1 MALFQSNNPVL
12 KQSIFDRAAQ
22 QQGEAMSIRGTVN
35 KMSFML
41 LLLVAAAVFSWGK
54 FMIGGVSMVSGYMI
68 GGAVGGFVLAMIIIF
83 KKEWSGY
90 LAPAYALA
98 EGLFLG
104 GISAMYSNLYQGI
117 VVQAIGLTFGTFAAM
132 LILYRAGIIRATERF
147 KSIVFTATAGIAIFY
162 LVAMVLRLFH
172 VDIPLISGG
181 GILGIGFSLVVVAV
195 AALNLI
201 MDFDMVE
208 QGVAQG
214 APKYFEW
221 YASFGLMV
229 TLVWLYL
236 EILRLLSKLNRR

>member
-12 KQSIFDRAAQ
+12 KESMFNKAA
-22 QQGEAMSIRGTVN
+22 QQGEAMTLRGTVN

-41 LLLVAAAVFSWGK
+41 VLLIAAAVFSWGQ
-54 FMIGGVSMVSGYMI
+54 FTMGTGNAFPLMI
-68 GGAVGGFVLAMIIIF
+68 GGALGGFVLALIIIF
-83 KKEWSGY
+83 KKEWAGY

-104 GISAMYSNLYQGI
+104 AISAVYNAQSHGI
-117 VVQAIGLTFGTFAAM
+117 VMQAVGLTFGVFIAM
-132 LILYRAGIIRATERF
+132 LILYRVGVIRATERF
-147 KSIVFTATAGIAIFY
+147 KSIIITATLGIGIFY
-162 LVAMVLRLFH
+162 LAAIVLRMFN
-172 VDIPLISGG
+172 IEMPLIHSSGTF
-181 GILGIGFSLVVVAV
+181 GIVFSLIVVAI

-201 MDFDMVE
+201 LDFDMIE
-208 QGVAQG
+208 QGVEQG

-236 EILRLLSKLNRR
+236 EILRLLSKINRR

>member
-12 KQSIFDRAAQ
+12 KESMFGQSA
-22 QQGEAMSIRGTVN
+22 QQGEAMTIRGTVN
-35 KMSFML
+35 KMSF
-41 LLLVAAAVFSWGK
+41 LLVLLIAAAVFSWGQ
-54 FMIGGVSMVSGYMI
+54 FTMGTGNAFPLMI
-68 GGAVGGFVLAMIIIF
+68 GGAIGGFILALIIIF
-83 KKEWSGY
+83 KKEWAGY

-104 GISAMYSNLYQGI
+104 AISAVYNAQSGGI
-117 VVQAIGLTFGTFAAM
+117 VMQAVGLTFGTFIAM

-147 KSIVFTATAGIAIFY
+147 KSIIITATAGIAIFY
-162 LVAMVLRLFH
+162 LIAIVLRMFH
-172 VDIPLISGG
+172 IQMPLIYDSGM
-181 GILGIGFSLVVVAV
+181 IGIGFSLVVVAI

-201 MDFDMVE
+201 LDFDMIE
-208 QGVAQG
+208 QGAAQG

-236 EILRLLSKLNRR
+236 EILRLLSKLNKR

>member
-12 KQSIFDRAAQ
+12 KESMFNKAA
-22 QQGEAMSIRGTVN
+22 QQGEAMTLRGTVN

-41 LLLVAAAVFSWGK
+41 VLLIAAAVFSWGQ
-54 FMIGGVSMVSGYMI
+54 FTMGTGNAFPLMI
-68 GGAVGGFVLAMIIIF
+68 GGALGGFVLALIIIF
-83 KKEWSGY
+83 KKEWAGY

-104 GISAMYSNLYQGI
+104 AISAVYNAQSHGI
-117 VVQAIGLTFGTFAAM
+117 VMQAVGLTFGVFIAM
-132 LILYRAGIIRATERF
+132 LILYRVGLIRATERF
-147 KSIVFTATAGIAIFY
+147 KSIIITATLGIGIFY
-162 LVAMVLRLFH
+162 LAAIVLRMFNI
-172 VDIPLISGG
+172 DMPLIFGSGMF
-181 GILGIGFSLVVVAV
+181 GIVFSLIVVAI

-201 MDFDMVE
+201 LDFDMIE